1 MKTSGNNL
9 PSFIRDW
16 GALKALAFFI
26 AVVLFLPTWGCNYG
40 RMNEQEVIKT
50 HEQAVP
56 EMPEGTIPAAGGVEI
71 LRNANP
77 KDLKNP
83 LPLTSQSVEQ
93 GKTAYGYFCLQCHGP
108 QADGRGT
115 VGQSF
120 SPLPTNLADSQVQA
134 QSDGE
139 ILVKI
144 LLGFKRHPPLASTVS
159 QEDAWAV
166 VNYLRS
172 LKNKS

>member
-1 MKTSGNNL
+1 MW
-9 PSFIRDW
+9 DW
-16 GALKALAFFI
+16 GNLKALAFII

-40 RMNEQEVIKT
+40 RMNEQEAIKT
-50 HEQAVP
+50 YEEAVP
-56 EMPEGTIPAAGGVEI
+56 AMPEGTIPAAGGVEI

-77 KDLKNP
+77 DELKNP
-83 LPLTSQSVEQ
+83 LPFTPLAVEQ

-108 QADGRGT
+108 HADGHGT

-120 SPLPTNLADSQVQA
+120 SPLPANLADPQVQA

-139 ILVKI
+139 IFVKI
-144 LLGFKRHPPLASTVS
+144 LLGFKRHPPLTTTVS
-159 QEDAWAV
+159 EEDAWAV

-172 LKNKS
+172 LKKKS